1 MLIFK
6 KGKLI
11 GPTWAWAVIGHCIMH
26 VTQWAHSEGRDFNL
40 KSSALSVSI
49 RDKLYGYPS
58 VDTVGLIIT
67 QEDGE

>member
-1 MLIFK
+1 
-6 KGKLI
+6 
-11 GPTWAWAVIGHCIMH
+11 MH